1 MAGIK
6 SSHYFLCTLL
16 LVPARQPHPVSLLS
30 KNAILMLWLRVY
42 IKAHQV
48 IEKIDI
54 GKRFKK
60 ILQFEDAGFHN
71 EGGPCE
77 KIRVVLKQISV
88 KITDMLTPI
97 FPVWFSII

>member
-1 MAGIK
+1 MAGFN
-6 SSHYFLCTLL
+6 SSHSFLCILL

-60 ILQFEDAGFHN
+60 ILQFEDPGFHN
-71 EGGPCE
+71 EGGRG
-77 KIRVVLKQISV
+77 KK
-88 KITDMLTPI
+88 
-97 FPVWFSII
+97 